1 MANLNSAIK
10 RIENKGKNP
19 VDPKK
24 NEMTEVAPVVA
35 GVGKAALV
43 TGKAIAKGVAAGA
56 KGGAKA
62 AKVGAKA
69 GKGAV
74 KSASKATKPVARNL
88 TKRRNV
94 KNPKYRKPDG
104 SFNKKL
110 YDQDGNPK
118 TQGYMS
124 DIEKPTDSRADTASG
139 SQRQTAKIQDAEKRD
154 TEARDK
160 KVQDTAQSL
169 KKGVADAGQQTKKV
183 VGSIAKKTARTAKA
197 AVGGATAGFGASSFK
212 KESKITFKDYL
223 NKL

>member
-1 MANLNSAIK
+1 MDNLNNALK
-10 RIENKGKNP
+10 RIKKKKEVKEAAPLAIIGKGLA
-19 VDPKK
+19 
-24 NEMTEVAPVVA
+24 MA
-35 GVGKAALV
+35 GKAV
-43 TGKAIAKGVAAGA
+43 AKGAAAAA

-62 AKVGAKA
+62 AKSGAKA
-69 GKGAV
+69 AQSGAKAV
-74 KSASKATKPVARNL
+74 AKASKPVARNL

-160 KVQDTAQSL
+160 KVQDTAQDL
-169 KKGVADAGQQTKKV
+169 KKKTGDTVKSVGDA
-183 VGSIAKKTARTAKA
+183 ANTARKKAKG
-197 AVGGATAGFGASSFK
+197 AVSATTSAFGTSSFK
-212 KESKITFKDYL
+212 KEDYNYVEEYL
-223 NKL
+223 KNL